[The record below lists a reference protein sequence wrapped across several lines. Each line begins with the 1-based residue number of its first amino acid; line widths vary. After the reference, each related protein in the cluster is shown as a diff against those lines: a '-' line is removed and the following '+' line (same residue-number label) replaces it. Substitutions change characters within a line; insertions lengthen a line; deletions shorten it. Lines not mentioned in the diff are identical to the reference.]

1 MALQT
6 PRNKHQVERTP
17 IPPPP
22 RRADGTRVE
31 NDGISL
37 SYPEDSTGPTSL
49 HPHPNFKPFLFF
61 TLESSK
67 LLLILLLNK
76 TLLSLEVIGSPST
89 QTAKVV
95 TPRKNKIKRIFGNR
109 RRPRG
114 RINQQQTTA
123 TWLQVRKTKSHLKQR
138 LRCRALHY
146 HRSGEIDPSCGSP
159 WQKRNSTWRQRESQ
173 RRRQSSTMC

>member
-1 MALQT
+1 MGLVYDGDAMEAMDRPDLAESNRRPLWIDARVALQT

-76 TLLSLEVIGSPST
+76 AFVIVGSNWFTRYP
-89 QTAKVV
+89 
-95 TPRKNKIKRIFGNR
+95 NR
-109 RRPRG
+109 
-114 RINQQQTTA
+114 
-123 TWLQVRKTKSHLKQR
+123 
-138 LRCRALHY
+138 
-146 HRSGEIDPSCGSP
+146 
-159 WQKRNSTWRQRESQ
+159 
-173 RRRQSSTMC
+173 

>member
-1 MALQT
+1 MVNSRETEAERPHAQEEPHAEEQVVALQT

-76 TLLSLEVIGSPST
+76 TFVIVGSHW
-89 QTAKVV
+89 
-95 TPRKNKIKRIFGNR
+95 F
-109 RRPRG
+109 
-114 RINQQQTTA
+114 
-123 TWLQVRKTKSHLKQR
+123 TKYPN
-138 LRCRALHY
+138 C
-146 HRSGEIDPSCGSP
+146 
-159 WQKRNSTWRQRESQ
+159 
-173 RRRQSSTMC
+173 

>member
-1 MALQT
+1 
-6 PRNKHQVERTP
+6 
-17 IPPPP
+17 
-22 RRADGTRVE
+22 VE

-76 TLLSLEVIGSPST
+76 TLLSLEIIGSPST

-95 TPRKNKIKRIFGNR
+95 TRE
-109 RRPRG
+109 
-114 RINQQQTTA
+114 
-123 TWLQVRKTKSHLKQR
+123 KTKS
-138 LRCRALHY
+138 
-146 HRSGEIDPSCGSP
+146 SGFLGIVDDHVDASISNKPLQHGS
-159 WQKRNSTWRQRESQ
+159 R
-173 RRRQSSTMC
+173 